1 MNPLDAARSQLQSIP
16 LFDGLPATL
25 HAQLSLASC
34 EKLYRK
40 DQCVFIKGDRPTHLF
55 AILDG
60 TIKLACQSPQGE
72 EKVIDLLGP
81 GRVFGEASLLLDKP
95 YPYLAAA
102 VAETRLLQVDGAA
115 LRQAV
120 LHSPLLTQRLLSH
133 VAQGIF
139 TVMRDLED
147 YRAHTPRERVIRFLL
162 DQRGHAQPPRNSI
175 SIPAPKHVFASL
187 LGMTPES
194 LSRSMRDLAEAGL
207 IEVGKRRIHVLDRQR
222 LAYFLG

>member
-1 MNPLDAARSQLQSIP
+1 MNPTDATLQRLKRIP
-16 LFDGLPATL
+16 FFAGLPET
-25 HAQLSLASC
+25 QLIQLAHASC
-34 EKLYRK
+34 ERNYKK
-40 DQCVFIKGDRPTHLF
+40 DKVVFLKGDRPTGLY

-60 TIKLACQSPQGE
+60 TIKMACQSPRGG
-72 EKVIDLLGP
+72 EKVIDLLGS
-81 GRVFGEASLLLDKP
+81 GQVFGEAALLLDCP
-95 YPYLAAA
+95 YPYLTAAMTDA
-102 VAETRLLQVDGAA
+102 RLLHVDGTA
-115 LRQAV
+115 LRKLVHA
-120 LHSPLLTQRLLSH
+120 SPDLSRRML
-133 VAQGIF
+133 ACLSQGIF

-162 DQRGHAQPPRNSI
+162 DQRSHAEPPRHSI

-222 LAYFLG
+222 LTRYLN